1 MKSRFS
7 FIQFLVFLAVLVLGI
22 FSPLYAHRATPSA
35 NKTEKVPY
43 NKMEFFADIAPTVQ
57 KVAEAY
63 GVRPSLVM
71 AQAALESDYGQNLLA
86 VKYHNLFAVSAQ
98 PGDKPVTLKY
108 KRYFVN
114 EWQTEI
120 GQFAVYKSWDD
131 AIYDYFDLLKSGK
144 IRNSEGAYDIMVSN
158 KGYKKPAQALQDMGF
173 SSDPNYASKLI
184 AIIEENDLTTYD
196 K

>member
-7 FIQFLVFLAVLVLGI
+7 FVQFLVFLAVLVLGI

-35 NKTEKVPY
+35 NKTEKVSY
-43 NKMEFFADIAPTVQ
+43 NKSEFFADIAPTVQ
-57 KVAEAY
+57 EVAEAY

-86 VKYHNLFAVSAQ
+86 VKYHNLFAVFAQ
-98 PGDKPVTLKY
+98 PGNKPVTLKY

-120 GQFAVYKSWDD
+120 GQFAVYKYWDD

-144 IRNSEGAYDIMVSN
+144 IRNSEGAYDVMVSN
-158 KGYKKPAQALQDMGF
+158 KGYKKPAQALQDIGF

>member
-7 FIQFLVFLAVLVLGI
+7 FVQFLVFLAVLVLGI

-35 NKTEKVPY
+35 NKTEKVSY
-43 NKMEFFADIAPTVQ
+43 NKSEFFTDIAPTVQ
-57 KVAEAY
+57 EVAEAY

-86 VKYHNLFAVSAQ
+86 VKYHNLFAVFAQ
-98 PGDKPVTLKY
+98 PGNKPVTLKY

-144 IRNSEGAYDIMVSN
+144 IRNSEGAYDVMVSN

>member
-7 FIQFLVFLAVLVLGI
+7 FVQFLVFLAVLVLGI

-35 NKTEKVPY
+35 NKTEKVSY
-43 NKMEFFADIAPTVQ
+43 NKSEFFADIAPTVQ
-57 KVAEAY
+57 EVAKAY

-71 AQAALESDYGQNLLA
+71 AQAALESDNGQNLLA
-86 VKYHNLFAVSAQ
+86 VKYHNLFAVLAQ
-98 PGDKPVTLKY
+98 PGNKPVTLKY

-144 IRNSEGAYDIMVSN
+144 IRNSEGAYDVMVSN
-158 KGYKKPAQALQDMGF
+158 KGYKIPAQALQDIGF

>member
-7 FIQFLVFLAVLVLGI
+7 FVQFLVFLAVLVLGI

-35 NKTEKVPY
+35 NKTEKVSY
-43 NKMEFFADIAPTVQ
+43 NKSEFFADIAPTVQ
-57 KVAEAY
+57 EVAKAY

-86 VKYHNLFAVSAQ
+86 VKYHNLFAVFAQ
-98 PGDKPVTLKY
+98 PGNKPVTLKY

-114 EWQTEI
+114 ERQTEI

-144 IRNSEGAYDIMVSN
+144 IRNSEGAYDVMVSN
-158 KGYKKPAQALQDMGF
+158 KGYKKPAQALQDIGF

>member
-7 FIQFLVFLAVLVLGI
+7 FVQFLVFLAVLVLGI

-35 NKTEKVPY
+35 NKTEKVSY
-43 NKMEFFADIAPTVQ
+43 NKSEFFADIAPTVQ
-57 KVAEAY
+57 EVAEAY

-86 VKYHNLFAVSAQ
+86 VKYHNLFAVFAQ
-98 PGDKPVTLKY
+98 PGNKPVTLKY

-144 IRNSEGAYDIMVSN
+144 IRNSEGAYDVMVSN
-158 KGYKKPAQALQDMGF
+158 KGYKKPAQALQDIGF

-184 AIIEENDLTTYD
+184 TIIEENDLTTYD

>member
-7 FIQFLVFLAVLVLGI
+7 FVQFLVFLAVLVLGI

-35 NKTEKVPY
+35 NKTEKVSY
-43 NKMEFFADIAPTVQ
+43 NKSEFFADIAPTVQ
-57 KVAEAY
+57 EVAKAY

-71 AQAALESDYGQNLLA
+71 AQAALESDNGQNLLA
-86 VKYHNLFAVSAQ
+86 VKYHNLFAVFAQ
-98 PGDKPVTLKY
+98 PGNKPVTLKY

-114 EWQTEI
+114 ERQTEI

-144 IRNSEGAYDIMVSN
+144 IRNSEGAYDVMVSN
-158 KGYKKPAQALQDMGF
+158 KGYKKPAQALQDIGF

>member
-7 FIQFLVFLAVLVLGI
+7 FVQFLVFLAVLVLGI

-35 NKTEKVPY
+35 NKTEKVSY
-43 NKMEFFADIAPTVQ
+43 NKSEFFADIAPTVQ
-57 KVAEAY
+57 EVAEAY

-86 VKYHNLFAVSAQ
+86 VKYHNLFAVFAQ
-98 PGDKPVTLKY
+98 PGNKPVTLKY

-144 IRNSEGAYDIMVSN
+144 ICNSEGAYDVMVSN
-158 KGYKKPAQALQDMGF
+158 KGYKKPAQALQDIGF

>member
-7 FIQFLVFLAVLVLGI
+7 FVQFLVFLAVLVLGI

-35 NKTEKVPY
+35 NKTEKVSY
-43 NKMEFFADIAPTVQ
+43 NKSEFFADIAPMIQ
-57 KVAEAY
+57 EVAEAY
-63 GVRPSLVM
+63 GVRPSLVI

-86 VKYHNLFAVSAQ
+86 VKYHNLFAVFAQ
-98 PGDKPVTLKY
+98 LGNKPVTLKY

-144 IRNSEGAYDIMVSN
+144 IRNSEGAYDVMVSN

>member
-7 FIQFLVFLAVLVLGI
+7 FVQFLVFLAVLVLGI

-35 NKTEKVPY
+35 NKTEKVSY
-43 NKMEFFADIAPTVQ
+43 NKSEFFADIAPTIQ
-57 KVAEAY
+57 EVAEAY
-63 GVRPSLVM
+63 GVRPSLVI
-71 AQAALESDYGQNLLA
+71 AQAALESDYGRNLLA
-86 VKYHNLFAVSAQ
+86 VKYHNLFAVFAQ
-98 PGDKPVTLKY
+98 LGNKPVTLKY

-144 IRNSEGAYDIMVSN
+144 IRNSEGAYDVMVSN

>member
-7 FIQFLVFLAVLVLGI
+7 FVQFLVFLAVLVLGI

-35 NKTEKVPY
+35 NKTEKVSY
-43 NKMEFFADIAPTVQ
+43 NKSEFFADIAPTIQ
-57 KVAEAY
+57 GVAEAY
-63 GVRPSLVM
+63 GVRPSLVI

-86 VKYHNLFAVSAQ
+86 VKYHNLFA
-98 PGDKPVTLKY
+98 
-108 KRYFVN
+108 
-114 EWQTEI
+114 
-120 GQFAVYKSWDD
+120 

-144 IRNSEGAYDIMVSN
+144 IRNSEGAYDVMVSN

>member
-7 FIQFLVFLAVLVLGI
+7 FVQFLVFLAVLVLGI

-35 NKTEKVPY
+35 NKTEKVSY
-43 NKMEFFADIAPTVQ
+43 NKSEFFADIAPTVQ
-57 KVAEAY
+57 EVAEAY

-71 AQAALESDYGQNLLA
+71 AQAALESDYGQHLLA

-98 PGDKPVTLKY
+98 PGNKPVTLKY

-158 KGYKKPAQALQDMGF
+158 KGYKKPAQALQDMNF
-173 SSDPNYASKLI
+173 STDPNYASKLI
-184 AIIEENDLTTYD
+184 NIIEENSLTTYD

>member
-7 FIQFLVFLAVLVLGI
+7 FVQFLVFLAVLVLGI

-35 NKTEKVPY
+35 NKTEKVSY
-43 NKMEFFADIAPTVQ
+43 NKSEFFADIAPTVQ
-57 KVAEAY
+57 EVAEAY
-63 GVRPSLVM
+63 GVRRSLVM

-86 VKYHNLFAVSAQ
+86 VKYHNLFAVFAQ
-98 PGDKPVTLKY
+98 PGNKPVTLKY

-144 IRNSEGAYDIMVSN
+144 IRNSEGAYDVMVSN

>member
-7 FIQFLVFLAVLVLGI
+7 FVQFLVFLAVLVLGI

-35 NKTEKVPY
+35 NKTEKVSY
-43 NKMEFFADIAPTVQ
+43 NKSEFFADIAPTVQ
-57 KVAEAY
+57 EVAEAY

-86 VKYHNLFAVSAQ
+86 VKYHNLFAVFAQ
-98 PGDKPVTLKY
+98 PGNKPVTLKY

-144 IRNSEGAYDIMVSN
+144 IRNSEGTYDVMVSN
-158 KGYKKPAQALQDMGF
+158 KGYKKPAQALQDIGF

>member
-7 FIQFLVFLAVLVLGI
+7 FVQFLVFLAVLVLGI

-35 NKTEKVPY
+35 NKTEKVSY
-43 NKMEFFADIAPTVQ
+43 NKSEFFADIVPTVQ
-57 KVAEAY
+57 EVAEAY

-86 VKYHNLFAVSAQ
+86 VKYHNLFAVFAQ
-98 PGDKPVTLKY
+98 PGNKPVTLKY

-144 IRNSEGAYDIMVSN
+144 IRNSEGAYDVMVSN
-158 KGYKKPAQALQDMGF
+158 KGYKKPAQALQDIGF

>member
-7 FIQFLVFLAVLVLGI
+7 FVQFLVFLAVLVLGI

-35 NKTEKVPY
+35 NKTEKVSY
-43 NKMEFFADIAPTVQ
+43 NKSEFFTDIAPTVQ
-57 KVAEAY
+57 EVAEAY

-86 VKYHNLFAVSAQ
+86 VKYHNLFAVFAQ
-98 PGDKPVTLKY
+98 PGNKPVTLKY

-144 IRNSEGAYDIMVSN
+144 IRNSEGAYDVMVSN
-158 KGYKKPAQALQDMGF
+158 KGYKKPAQALQDIGF

>member
-7 FIQFLVFLAVLVLGI
+7 FVQFLVFLAVLVLGI

-35 NKTEKVPY
+35 NKTEKVSY
-43 NKMEFFADIAPTVQ
+43 NKSEFFADIAPTVQ
-57 KVAEAY
+57 EVAEAY

-86 VKYHNLFAVSAQ
+86 VKYHNLFAVFAQ
-98 PGDKPVTLKY
+98 PGNKPVTLKY

-144 IRNSEGAYDIMVSN
+144 IRNSEGAYDVMVSN
-158 KGYKKPAQALQDMGF
+158 KGYKKPAQALQDIGF

-184 AIIEENDLTTYD
+184 AII
-196 K
+196 

>member
-7 FIQFLVFLAVLVLGI
+7 FVQFLVFLAVLVLGI

-35 NKTEKVPY
+35 NKTEKVSY
-43 NKMEFFADIAPTVQ
+43 NKSEFFADIAPTVQ
-57 KVAEAY
+57 EVAEAY

-86 VKYHNLFAVSAQ
+86 VKYYNLFAVFAQ
-98 PGDKPVTLKY
+98 PGNKPVTLKY

-144 IRNSEGAYDIMVSN
+144 IRNSEGAYDVMVSN
-158 KGYKKPAQALQDMGF
+158 KGYKKPAQALQDIGF

>member
-7 FIQFLVFLAVLVLGI
+7 FVQFLVFLAVLVLGI

-35 NKTEKVPY
+35 NKTEKVSY
-43 NKMEFFADIAPTVQ
+43 NKSEFFADIAPAVQ
-57 KVAEAY
+57 EVAEAY

-86 VKYHNLFAVSAQ
+86 VKYHNLFAVFAQ
-98 PGDKPVTLKY
+98 PGNKPVTLKY

-144 IRNSEGAYDIMVSN
+144 IRNSEGAYDVMVSN

>member
-7 FIQFLVFLAVLVLGI
+7 FVQFLVFLAVLVLGI
-22 FSPLYAHRATPSA
+22 FSPLYAHRATPNA
-35 NKTEKVPY
+35 DQKEKVSY
-43 NKMEFFADIAPTVQ
+43 NKAEFFASIAPTVQ
-57 KVAEAY
+57 EVSEAY

-71 AQAALESDYGQNLLA
+71 AQAALESDYGQDLLA
-86 VKYHNLFAVSAQ
+86 VKYHNLFAVAAQ
-98 PGDKPVTLKY
+98 PGDKLITLKY

-120 GQFAVYKSWDD
+120 GNFAVYKSWND
-131 AIYDYFDLLKSGK
+131 AIYNYFALLKSGK

-158 KGYKKPAQALQDMGF
+158 KGYKKPAQALQDMNF
-173 SSDPNYASKLI
+173 STDPNYASKLI
-184 AIIEENDLTTYD
+184 NIIEENDLTTYD

>member
-7 FIQFLVFLAVLVLGI
+7 FVQFLVFLAVLVLGI

-35 NKTEKVPY
+35 NKTEKVSY
-43 NKMEFFADIAPTVQ
+43 NKSEFFADIAPTVQ
-57 KVAEAY
+57 EVAEAS

-86 VKYHNLFAVSAQ
+86 VKYHNLFAVFAQ
-98 PGDKPVTLKY
+98 PGNKPVTLKY

-144 IRNSEGAYDIMVSN
+144 IRNSEGAYDVMVSN
-158 KGYKKPAQALQDMGF
+158 KGYKKPAQALQDIGF

>member
-7 FIQFLVFLAVLVLGI
+7 FVQFLVFLAVLVLGI

-35 NKTEKVPY
+35 NKTEKVSY
-43 NKMEFFADIAPTVQ
+43 NKSEFFADIAPTVQ
-57 KVAEAY
+57 EVAKAY

-71 AQAALESDYGQNLLA
+71 AQAALESDNGQNLLA
-86 VKYHNLFAVSAQ
+86 VKYHNLFAVLAQ
-98 PGDKPVTLKY
+98 SGNKPVTLKY

-144 IRNSEGAYDIMVSN
+144 IRNSEGAYDVMVSN
-158 KGYKKPAQALQDMGF
+158 KGYKKPAQALQDIGF

-184 AIIEENDLTTYD
+184 AIIEENDLATYD

>member
-35 NKTEKVPY
+35 NKTEKVSY
-43 NKMEFFADIAPTVQ
+43 NKTEFFTDIAPTVQ
-57 KVAEAY
+57 EVAEAY

-131 AIYDYFDLLKSGK
+131 AVYDYFDLLKSGK

>member
-7 FIQFLVFLAVLVLGI
+7 FVQFLVFLAVLVLGI

-35 NKTEKVPY
+35 NKREKVSY
-43 NKMEFFADIAPTVQ
+43 NKSEFFADIAPTIQ
-57 KVAEAY
+57 EVAEAY
-63 GVRPSLVM
+63 GVRPSLVI

-86 VKYHNLFAVSAQ
+86 VKYHNLFAVFAQ
-98 PGDKPVTLKY
+98 LGNKPVTLKY

-144 IRNSEGAYDIMVSN
+144 IRNSEGAYDVMVSN
-158 KGYKKPAQALQDMGF
+158 KGYKKPAKALQDMGF
-173 SSDPNYASKLI
+173 SSDPNYASELI

>member
-7 FIQFLVFLAVLVLGI
+7 FVQFLVFLAVLVLGI

-35 NKTEKVPY
+35 NKTEKVSY
-43 NKMEFFADIAPTVQ
+43 NKSEFFADIAPTIQ
-57 KVAEAY
+57 EVAEAY
-63 GVRPSLVM
+63 GVRPSLVI

-86 VKYHNLFAVSAQ
+86 VKYHNLFAVFAQ
-98 PGDKPVTLKY
+98 LGNKPVTLKY

-144 IRNSEGAYDIMVSN
+144 IRNNEGAYDVMVSN
-158 KGYKKPAQALQDMGF
+158 KGYKKPAQALQDIGF

>member
-7 FIQFLVFLAVLVLGI
+7 FVQFLVFLAVLVLGI

-35 NKTEKVPY
+35 NKTEKVSY
-43 NKMEFFADIAPTVQ
+43 NKSEFFADIAPTIQ
-57 KVAEAY
+57 EVAEAY
-63 GVRPSLVM
+63 GVRPSLVI

-86 VKYHNLFAVSAQ
+86 VKYHNLFAVFAQ
-98 PGDKPVTLKY
+98 LGNKPVTLKY

-144 IRNSEGAYDIMVSN
+144 IRNSEGAYDVMVSN

-173 SSDPNYASKLI
+173 RSDPNYASKLI

>member
-7 FIQFLVFLAVLVLGI
+7 FVQFLVFLAVLVLGI

-35 NKTEKVPY
+35 NKTEKVSY
-43 NKMEFFADIAPTVQ
+43 NKSEFFADIAPTIQ
-57 KVAEAY
+57 EAAEAY
-63 GVRPSLVM
+63 GVRPSLVI

-86 VKYHNLFAVSAQ
+86 VKYHNLFAVFAQ
-98 PGDKPVTLKY
+98 LGNKPVTLKY

-144 IRNSEGAYDIMVSN
+144 IRNSEGAYDVMVSN

>member
-7 FIQFLVFLAVLVLGI
+7 FVQFLVFLAVLVLGI

-35 NKTEKVPY
+35 NKTEKVSY
-43 NKMEFFADIAPTVQ
+43 NKSEFFADIAPTIQ
-57 KVAEAY
+57 EVAEAY
-63 GVRPSLVM
+63 GVRPSLVI

-86 VKYHNLFAVSAQ
+86 VKYHNLFAVFAQ
-98 PGDKPVTLKY
+98 LGNKPVTLKY

-144 IRNSEGAYDIMVSN
+144 ICNSEGAYDVMVSN

>member
-7 FIQFLVFLAVLVLGI
+7 FVQFLVFLAVLVLGI

-35 NKTEKVPY
+35 NKTEKVSY
-43 NKMEFFADIAPTVQ
+43 NKSEFFADIAPTVQ
-57 KVAEAY
+57 EVAKAY

-71 AQAALESDYGQNLLA
+71 AQAALESDNGQNLLA
-86 VKYHNLFAVSAQ
+86 VKYHNLFAVFAQ
-98 PGDKPVTLKY
+98 PGNKPVTLKY

-144 IRNSEGAYDIMVSN
+144 IRNNEGAYDVMVSN
-158 KGYKKPAQALQDMGF
+158 KGYKKPAQALQDIGF

>member
-7 FIQFLVFLAVLVLGI
+7 FVQFLVFLAVLVLGI

-35 NKTEKVPY
+35 NKTEKVSY
-43 NKMEFFADIAPTVQ
+43 NKSEFFADIAPTIQ
-57 KVAEAY
+57 GAAEAY
-63 GVRPSLVM
+63 GVRPSLVI
-71 AQAALESDYGQNLLA
+71 AQAALESDYGQNLLS
-86 VKYHNLFAVSAQ
+86 VKYHNLFAVFAQ
-98 PGDKPVTLKY
+98 LGNKPVTLKY

-144 IRNSEGAYDIMVSN
+144 IRNSEGAYDVMVSN

>member
-7 FIQFLVFLAVLVLGI
+7 FVQFLVFLAVLVLGI

-35 NKTEKVPY
+35 NKTEKVSY
-43 NKMEFFADIAPTVQ
+43 NKSEFFADIAPTIQ
-57 KVAEAY
+57 EGAEAY
-63 GVRPSLVM
+63 GVRPSLVI

-86 VKYHNLFAVSAQ
+86 VKYHNLFAVFAQ
-98 PGDKPVTLKY
+98 LGNKPVTLKY

-144 IRNSEGAYDIMVSN
+144 IRNSEGAYDVMVSN

>member
-7 FIQFLVFLAVLVLGI
+7 FVQFLVFLAVLVLGI

-35 NKTEKVPY
+35 NKTEKVSY
-43 NKMEFFADIAPTVQ
+43 NKSEFFADIAPTIQ
-57 KVAEAY
+57 EVAEAY
-63 GVRPSLVM
+63 GVRPSLVI

-86 VKYHNLFAVSAQ
+86 VKYHNLFAVFAQ
-98 PGDKPVTLKY
+98 LGNKPVTLKY

-144 IRNSEGAYDIMVSN
+144 IRNSEGAYDVMVSN
-158 KGYKKPAQALQDMGF
+158 KGYKKPAQALQDMALVQT
-173 SSDPNYASKLI
+173 PIMRVN
-184 AIIEENDLTTYD
+184 
-196 K
+196 